1 MTDKQKEYLFK
12 SIENFDL
19 FLNKVNKRI
28 TIELLN
34 EGKITFDKNY
44 VIIFINN
51 QTEQLNIEE
60 FLTLTKEIIE
70 QKVVDLKAEIQKIQE
85 KINFQRTNEL
95 TIIGNKIYQ
104 VEKEYFD
111 ALYFARDIASGQGYY
126 KKQLLKIVN
135 IINLGNVVIIN
146 NKSISTITELE
157 TEMQDWY
164 GFQSINKELSNAT

>member
-1 MTDKQKEYLFK
+1 MCSETRPNAKPETVSGKTNTTRQKMTDKQKEYLFK

-70 QKVVDLKAEIQKIQE
+70 QKVVDLKAEIQ
-85 KINFQRTNEL
+85 
-95 TIIGNKIYQ
+95 
-104 VEKEYFD
+104 
-111 ALYFARDIASGQGYY
+111 
-126 KKQLLKIVN
+126 
-135 IINLGNVVIIN
+135 
-146 NKSISTITELE
+146 
-157 TEMQDWY
+157 
-164 GFQSINKELSNAT
+164 

>member
-19 FLNKVNKRI
+19 FLDKVNKRI

-44 VIIFINN
+44 VLVFIDNK
-51 QTEQLNIEE
+51 TEQLNTEE
-60 FLTLTKEIIE
+60 FSILTKEIIE
-70 QKVVDLKAEIQKIQE
+70 QKIEDLKAEIRKIQE
-85 KINFQRTNEL
+85 KINFQRTTEL
-95 TIIGNKIYQ
+95 TIIGDKIYR

-111 ALYFARDIASGQGYY
+111 SLYFARDIASGQGYY
-126 KKQLLKIVN
+126 KKQLRKLVN
-135 IINLGNVVIIN
+135 IINLGNVVVIN

-157 TEMQDWY
+157 TEMQDRY
-164 GFQSINKELSNAT
+164 EFQSINKELNK